1 LSRRIT
7 RRHSE
12 GYDIRL
18 THEDLIRV
26 TFHRENDPVT
36 EFSVQYLAQIQG
48 EWKPIIRF
56 DTAHGRAHMDVSHPR
71 GIQDTRELPIQDY
84 SDALT
89 WAIQNVETRWEFYR
103 QRYEEELK

>member
-1 LSRRIT
+1 MPRKIV

-12 GYDIRL
+12 GYEIRL

-26 TFHRENDPVT
+26 TFNRENDHVT
-36 EFSVQYLAQIQG
+36 RFSVQYLALIQVV
-48 EWKPIIRF
+48 WKPIIRF
-56 DTAHGRAHMDVSHPR
+56 DTAHGRAHMDISHPN
-71 GIQDTRELPIQDY
+71 GIQDTRELHTQDY
-84 SDALT
+84 GDALT